1 MEPAS
6 LFAVMSA
13 QVAVISER
21 LSAALGHS
29 SDDDGSPRRSKL
41 QLNVLNP
48 TLQRQ
53 DQAVSL

>member
-1 MEPAS
+1 MELAS

-21 LSAALGHS
+21 LSAALGHNS
-29 SDDDGSPRRSKL
+29 DDGSLRRSKI

-48 TLQRQ
+48 TLERQ
-53 DQAVSL
+53 DQAVCL